1 MQSNTDIHSYH
12 ELQMKYP
19 CIYFLTTQNCN
30 KSLESAK
37 DLRGSLRC
45 FFSLLSIRL
54 QVSTKVNEKRFQIGL
69 AHASQLLFGYCSLE
83 IDVVSGSPFVSDE
96 GKSEEREIRRN
107 EKLVQVST
115 AIWLVHYMKMMTP
128 FNSEI
133 VQSVAIL

>member
-1 MQSNTDIHSYH
+1 MKSNTDIHSYH

-37 DLRGSLRC
+37 DLRGSLCC
-45 FFSLLSIRL
+45 FFSLLSICL

-96 GKSEEREIRRN
+96 GKSEES
-107 EKLVQVST
+107 EKLEEMKSQCKFLQLYALVST
-115 AIWLVHYMKMMTP
+115 LHENDDP
-128 FNSEI
+128 F
-133 VQSVAIL
+133 QF